1 VFDVRTR
8 PWREGWCIEP
18 ATSTHP
24 SGWRRETS
32 VRRRIH
38 FMRSETTLPAV
49 HFAYGRLSY
58 PQAGGGDARAPVG
71 PACSGSGND
80 QGVAS
85 ISRCGVRRNTCTT
98 PLPRPALWQ
107 CLGLKSFKG
116 MPLKRHLSFRGWLTV
131 KCSGS
136 CGPYHAAKF
145 AGMMRKS
152 VGKYHEFKLISFRS
166 RLFFELQF

>member
-1 VFDVRTR
+1 MSERARGEKDGVLNRPPQPTLEAGAARHRSGAAFTSCEARLRFPPCISHTGGCPTR
-8 PWREGWCIEP
+8 KPEGE
-18 ATSTHP
+18 
-24 SGWRRETS
+24 
-32 VRRRIH
+32 
-38 FMRSETTLPAV
+38 M
-49 HFAYGRLSY
+49 
-58 PQAGGGDARAPVG
+58 RAPVG